1 MEYLNLFPD
10 TKNKVLVM
18 FSGGVDSRL
27 LLHFCIEKYGKEN
40 VEALY
45 VFHGDKGSLPIEFM
59 KNTSFGVKFHS
70 YEFVNSG
77 SETNW
82 RKERYDSLKEYLS
95 NNKYDYVFFGH
106 HRDDQIENMFISLF
120 KNRKNNI
127 FIPKSRLF
135 EDSIIF
141 RPFLELR
148 KNQIIKIANDI
159 GLTYIDDPTNDDMFN
174 IRNVVRNGL
183 LAPIAE
189 LKDSDQYMN
198 SFERFVNN
206 HFKME
211 KSISKIFTLFEET
224 SEGIYR
230 VPSIAIDDEYIIKG
244 FISHLLYK
252 RYSEPPSES
261 FLNHAFKVYME
272 RAETCKRINIKDS
285 FFLFRK
291 NYIYF
296 YKEK

>member
-1 MEYLNLFPD
+1 
-10 TKNKVLVM
+10 M

-45 VFHGDKGSLPIEFM
+45 VYHGDEGSLPIESVE
-59 KNTSFGVKFHS
+59 NLSFGVKFHL
-70 YEFVNSG
+70 YEFTNSG
-77 SETNW
+77 TETNW
-82 RKERYDSLKEYLS
+82 RKERYDSLKDHLS

-127 FIPKSRLF
+127 FIPKSRAF

-141 RPFLELR
+141 RPFLEL
-148 KNQIIKIANDI
+148 KKEQIIKIANDI
-159 GLTYIDDPTNDDMFN
+159 DLTYIDDPTNDDMFN

-198 SFERFVNN
+198 SFERFINN

-230 VPSIAIDDEYIIKG
+230 VPPIAIDDEYIIKG

-261 FLNHAFKVYME
+261 FLDHAFKIYME